1 MQSYTGSKSQHLA
14 FNSRALAPAPLSL
27 AMQRNESV
35 IENPSASLGH
45 QTILQTGQ
53 SASSKLDEIVSYVV
67 LCKTQSQ

>member
-53 SASSKLDEIVSYVV
+53 SA
-67 LCKTQSQ
+67 